1 MLIDYS
7 LFSEIFIHISGRK
20 DFMKLIKKWCNR
32 VFIDGLS
39 GMALGLFATLLVG
52 TIAEQIGKL
61 VSGNVGNYIIVV
73 AAIAKT
79 LTGAGIGIGV
89 ATKLKQSPLVVVSA
103 AVAGL
108 TGAFASKIIAGQL
121 VSMGTM
127 TVGIPGEPLGAFVAA
142 YVAIEIGNFV
152 SGKTKVDI
160 LITPVLTI
168 TCGSVAGI
176 LLGTPIAKFMTKI
189 GELINFGVESRPLI
203 MGIVVSVLMGIAL
216 TLPISSAAIGVSLKL
231 SGIAAGAAV
240 IGCCANMIG
249 FAVASYRENKFGG
262 LVAQGIGT
270 SMLQMPNIIRN
281 PFIWIP
287 AIVSSAI
294 LGPVSTCLLKM
305 TCNATGSGMGT
316 CGLVGPIMTYQTM
329 VASGVSKWLVLGE
342 IVVMQFI
349 LPGVI
354 SLGVCEFLRKKKIIE
369 KGDMKLDI

>member
-1 MLIDYS
+1 
-7 LFSEIFIHISGRK
+7 
-20 DFMKLIKKWCNR
+20 MKIIKKWCNR
-32 VFIDGLS
+32 VFIEGLS

-52 TIAEQIGKL
+52 TIAQQVGEVVK
-61 VSGNVGNYIIVV
+61 GNVGYYIVVV

-108 TGAFASKIIAGQL
+108 TGAFASKIIGGTL
-121 VSMGTM
+121 VNMGTI
-127 TVGIPGEPLGAFVAA
+127 TVGLPGEPLGAFVAA
-142 YVAIEIGNFV
+142 YIAIEVGNLI

-160 LITPVLTI
+160 LVTPILSITA
-168 TCGSVAGI
+168 GSAAGI
-176 LLGTPIAKFMTKI
+176 VLGTPIAKFMTKV
-189 GELINFGVESRPLI
+189 GEMINWGVESKPLV

-262 LVAQGIGT
+262 LIAQGLGT
-270 SMLQMPNIIRN
+270 SMLQMPNILRN
-281 PFIWIP
+281 PFIWVP

-329 VASGVSKWLVLGE
+329 VGGGSSKWLVLGE

-354 SLGVCEFLRKKKIIE
+354 SLGVCEFLRKKKFIE

>member
-1 MLIDYS
+1 
-7 LFSEIFIHISGRK
+7 
-20 DFMKLIKKWCNR
+20 
-32 VFIDGLS
+32 
-39 GMALGLFATLLVG
+39 MALGLFATLLVG
-52 TIAEQIGKL
+52 TIAQQVGEVVK
-61 VSGNVGNYIIVV
+61 GNVGYYIVVV

-108 TGAFASKIIAGQL
+108 IGAFASKIIGGTL
-121 VSMGTM
+121 VNMGTI
-127 TVGIPGEPLGAFVAA
+127 TVGLPGEPLGAFVAA
-142 YVAIEIGNFV
+142 YIAIEVGNLI

-160 LITPVLTI
+160 LVTPILSITA
-168 TCGSVAGI
+168 GSVAGI
-176 LLGTPIAKFMTKI
+176 VLGTPIAKFMTKV
-189 GELINFGVESRPLI
+189 GEMINWGVESKPLV

-262 LVAQGIGT
+262 LIAQGLGT
-270 SMLQMPNIIRN
+270 SMLQMPNILRN
-281 PFIWIP
+281 PFIWVP

-329 VASGVSKWLVLGE
+329 VGGGSSKWLVLGE

-354 SLGVCEFLRKKKIIE
+354 SLGVCEFLRKKKFIE

>member
-1 MLIDYS
+1 
-7 LFSEIFIHISGRK
+7 
-20 DFMKLIKKWCNR
+20 MKIIKKWCNR
-32 VFIDGLS
+32 VFIEGLS

-52 TIAEQIGKL
+52 TIAQQVGEVVK
-61 VSGNVGNYIIVV
+61 GNVGYYIVVV

-108 TGAFASKIIAGQL
+108 IGAFASKIIGGTL
-121 VSMGTM
+121 VNMGTI
-127 TVGIPGEPLGAFVAA
+127 TVGLPGEPLGAFVAA
-142 YVAIEIGNFV
+142 YIAIEVGNFI

-160 LITPVLTI
+160 LVTPILSITA
-168 TCGSVAGI
+168 GSAAGI
-176 LLGTPIAKFMTKI
+176 VLGTPIAKFMTKV
-189 GELINFGVESRPLI
+189 GEMINWGVESKPLV

-262 LVAQGIGT
+262 LIAQGLGT
-270 SMLQMPNIIRN
+270 SMLQMPNILRN
-281 PFIWIP
+281 PFIWVP

-329 VASGVSKWLVLGE
+329 VGGGSSKWLVLGE

-354 SLGVCEFLRKKKIIE
+354 SLGVCEFLRKKKFIE

>member
-1 MLIDYS
+1 
-7 LFSEIFIHISGRK
+7 
-20 DFMKLIKKWCNR
+20 
-32 VFIDGLS
+32 
-39 GMALGLFATLLVG
+39 MALGLFATLLVG
-52 TIAEQIGKL
+52 TIAQQVGEVVK
-61 VSGNVGNYIIVV
+61 GNVGYYIVVV

-108 TGAFASKIIAGQL
+108 IGAFASKIIGGTL
-121 VSMGTM
+121 VNMGTI
-127 TVGIPGEPLGAFVAA
+127 TVGLPGEPLGAFVAA
-142 YVAIEIGNFV
+142 YIAIEVGNFI

-160 LITPVLTI
+160 LVTPILSITA
-168 TCGSVAGI
+168 GSAAGI
-176 LLGTPIAKFMTKI
+176 VLGTPIAKFMTKV
-189 GELINFGVESRPLI
+189 GEMINWGVESKPLV

-262 LVAQGIGT
+262 LIAQGLGT
-270 SMLQMPNIIRN
+270 SMLQMPNILRN
-281 PFIWIP
+281 PFIWVP

-329 VASGVSKWLVLGE
+329 VDAGSSKWLVLGE

-354 SLGVCEFLRKKKIIE
+354 SLGVCEFLRKKKFIE

>member
-1 MLIDYS
+1 MNI
-7 LFSEIFIHISGRK
+7 
-20 DFMKLIKKWCNR
+20 IKKWCNR

-52 TIAEQIGKL
+52 TIAGQIGNFI
-61 VSGNVGNYIIVV
+61 SGDIGNYIITV
-73 AAIAKT
+73 AALAKT
-79 LTGAGIGIGV
+79 LTGAGIGVGV

-103 AVAGL
+103 AVAGM
-108 TGAFASKIIAGQL
+108 TGAFASDIIGGRL
-121 VSMGTM
+121 VNMGTM
-127 TVGIPGEPLGAFVAA
+127 TVGLPGEPLGAFVAS
-142 YVAIEIGNFV
+142 YIAIEVGNIV

-160 LITPVLTI
+160 LVTPVLTI
-168 TCGSVAGI
+168 TAGSVAGI
-176 LLGTPIAKFMTKI
+176 LLGTPIARFMTKI
-189 GELINFGVESRPLI
+189 GSLINWGVESKPI
-203 MGIVVSVLMGIAL
+203 VMGVVVSVLMGIAL

-240 IGCCANMIG
+240 VGCCANMIS

-262 LVAQGIGT
+262 LIAQGLGT

-305 TCNATGSGMGT
+305 TCNATGAGMGT
-316 CGLVGPIMTYQTM
+316 CGLVGPIMTYETM
-329 VASGVSKWLVLGE
+329 VADGVSKWMVLGE
-342 IVVMQFI
+342 IIVMQFI

-354 SLGVCEFLRKKKIIE
+354 SLGVCEFLRKKRFIE
-369 KGDMKLDI
+369 KGDMKLNI

>member
-1 MLIDYS
+1 MNI
-7 LFSEIFIHISGRK
+7 
-20 DFMKLIKKWCNR
+20 IKKWCNR

-61 VSGNVGNYIIVV
+61 VSGNIGNYIIVV

-108 TGAFASKIIAGQL
+108 TGAFASKIIAGTM

-127 TVGIPGEPLGAFVAA
+127 TVGLPGEPLGAFVAA
-142 YVAIEIGNFV
+142 YIGIEVGNIV

-168 TCGSVAGI
+168 TAGSIAGI
-176 LLGTPIAKFMTKI
+176 LLGTPIARFMTKI
-189 GELINFGVESRPLI
+189 GDLINFGVESKPLV
-203 MGIVVSVLMGIAL
+203 MGVVVSVLMGIAL

-231 SGIAAGAAV
+231 SGIAAGAAA

-249 FAVASYRENKFGG
+249 FAIASYRENKFGG
-262 LVAQGIGT
+262 LIAQGLGT

-281 PFIWIP
+281 PFIWLP
-287 AIVSSAI
+287 AIVSSAV
-294 LGPVSTCLLKM
+294 LGPISTCLLKM
-305 TCNATGSGMGT
+305 TCNATGAGMGT

-329 VASGVSKWLVLGE
+329 VAGGTSKWLVLGE
-342 IVVMQFI
+342 IVVMQFV

-354 SLGVCEFLRKKKIIE
+354 SLGVCEFLRKKRFIE